1 MRLDYELA
9 ATVLAEATLED
20 DRTVCER
27 HGITPRTLRN
37 YRYRLQ
43 SDPELSLLFRER
55 LRTLEREWANEL
67 APAPTVWGYTP
78 SGPARSG
85 GLSRCPHPSNNDA
98 KCRNLSPL
106 KKAGHRDA
114 GLVTGLSP
122 PSPCSWLAR
131 AGFYRRI
138 PPNSAE

>member
-67 APAPTVWGYTP
+67 APAIRQAVRFLQRAAQVADPRDPRAIEAVAEALRVLSEVSMTREVLQTRLE
-78 SGPARSG
+78 GPQG
-85 GLSRCPHPSNNDA
+85 
-98 KCRNLSPL
+98 
-106 KKAGHRDA
+106 
-114 GLVTGLSP
+114 
-122 PSPCSWLAR
+122 R
-131 AGFYRRI
+131 A
-138 PPNSAE
+138 N

>member
-1 MRLDYELA
+1 MKLDLTRA

-67 APAPTVWGYTP
+67 APAIRQAVRFLQRAAHEADPRDPRAIEAV
-78 SGPARSG
+78 AEALRV
-85 GLSRCPHPSNNDA
+85 LSEVSMTREVLQTRLED
-98 KCRNLSPL
+98 
-106 KKAGHRDA
+106 
-114 GLVTGLSP
+114 P
-122 PSPCSWLAR
+122 PPR
-131 AGFYRRI
+131 A
-138 PPNSAE
+138 N